1 MQNIINVVN
10 YLSSLGDTN
19 PITTW
24 HQLKETD
31 EALQLCSLRDEY
43 SNEYLNSSFSSY
55 IKSKY
60 EKLKNIPTA
69 KIIVDDIGF
78 NSEKELEG
86 YLKSILK
93 SIPIGEY
100 LKGANKS
107 FLANLLSRSSL
118 IASDCK
124 KYGPVMFIRVNTK
137 PEFAGKFFEVI
148 YENGRTQ
155 TISIMKYLNP
165 STNILV
171 DMTSLKA
178 IV

>member
-10 YLSSLGDTN
+10 YLSSLGDIN

-69 KIIVDDIGF
+69 KIIVDGIGF

-93 SIPIGEY
+93 SIPIGIVVEGY
-100 LKGANKS
+100 NKR
-107 FLANLLSRSSL
+107 FLSNLLSRSSL

-124 KYGPVMFIRVNTK
+124 KYGKVKLIRVNTK
-137 PEFAGKFFEVI
+137 PEFAGKFFEVE
-148 YENGRTQ
+148 YNNGKCQ
-155 TISIMKYLNP
+155 IISIMKYLNP
-165 STNILV
+165 NPTILV
-171 DMTSLKA
+171 DLN
-178 IV
+178 